1 MTSLPVIFLFG
12 RHSFE
17 HPPPGSDFDALPLPW
32 GALHLR
38 AYACP
43 AWRVMSIAPAGSSSN
58 SVHLKKEEEEEKKR
72 TSRSPSVCRGI
83 GGRERGWGGYG
94 ARAIRLC
101 FSVSLFLSLPHYL
114 SLSMLI
120 YFFKFFYHSTNW
132 AQTQRSL
139 WLCMTCGR
147 EGARSK
153 RSEDIGHIPT
163 LRSKVSAASTFTAV

>member
-58 SVHLKKEEEEEKKR
+58 SVHLKKKKKKKKGQAAHPQFAEELGAGK
-72 TSRSPSVCRGI
+72 
-83 GGRERGWGGYG
+83 GGGGVMEPE
-94 ARAIRLC
+94 LSD
-101 FSVSLFLSLPHYL
+101 SVSL
-114 SLSMLI
+114 SLS
-120 YFFKFFYHSTNW
+120 FSHSLT
-132 AQTQRSL
+132 TY
-139 WLCMTCGR
+139 LCRCSFIFSNSFIIQLTEPRLNDLSDFAWHVVER
-147 EGARSK
+147 EPDQNDLK
-153 RSEDIGHIPT
+153 T
-163 LRSKVSAASTFTAV
+163 SATSHL

>member
-58 SVHLKKEEEEEKKR
+58 SVHLKKKKKKKKKGQAAHSQFAEELGAGK
-72 TSRSPSVCRGI
+72 
-83 GGRERGWGGYG
+83 GGGGGYG